1 MLVMTRPSPSLSRYL
16 LLSAPTPA
24 HRGSGAPKVRRYRLA
39 RIQMPGRPV
48 GNDRFAHLQ
57 RSYD

>member
-16 LLSAPTPA
+16 LLSAPAPA

>member
-16 LLSAPTPA
+16 LLSAPAPA
-24 HRGSGAPKVRRYRLA
+24 HRDSGAPKVRRYRLA